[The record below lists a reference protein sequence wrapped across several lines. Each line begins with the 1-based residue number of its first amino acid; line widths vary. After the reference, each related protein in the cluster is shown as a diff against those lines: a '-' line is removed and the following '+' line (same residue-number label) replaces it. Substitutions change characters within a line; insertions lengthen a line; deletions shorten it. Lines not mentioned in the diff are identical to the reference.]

1 MTVFTNTNKKSRCIY
16 KTKPDNEINSSN
28 SVRCAEI
35 HPITYYISPRK
46 KVDQFS
52 VYIKW
57 RQNSNNFLTCF
68 KRYIPKITSRGV
80 LCYFEVENRAAG
92 KDLEQKAILVIFHI
106 KDSPTDPKQ
115 VVVNTF

>member
-46 KVDQFS
+46 KS
-52 VYIKW
+52 
-57 RQNSNNFLTCF
+57 
-68 KRYIPKITSRGV
+68 
-80 LCYFEVENRAAG
+80 
-92 KDLEQKAILVIFHI
+92 
-106 KDSPTDPKQ
+106 
-115 VVVNTF
+115 